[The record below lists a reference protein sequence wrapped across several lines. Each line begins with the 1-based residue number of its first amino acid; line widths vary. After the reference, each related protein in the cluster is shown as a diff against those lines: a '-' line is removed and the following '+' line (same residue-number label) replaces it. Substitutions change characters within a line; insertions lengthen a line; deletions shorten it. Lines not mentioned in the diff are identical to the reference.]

1 MPAETNLQ
9 QWNADIE
16 GLVQRVEGI
25 ADREV
30 RDDVLA
36 LVRSVMEL
44 HGAGLKRMLDVL
56 SSSGEPGRQIL
67 VAIAEDELAGSLLLL
82 HGIHPTDIEERVAK
96 AIERL
101 ATTLRSQGSGLR
113 LLGIRSG
120 TVRIRLE
127 HAGHGSGCSSTPAT
141 LQNIVRDCVYSAA
154 PEVASI
160 EFEDATAPSSLV
172 QLTVTGIPPA
182 RT

>member
-9 QWNADIE
+9 QWNSDIE

-25 ADREV
+25 ADAEV

-56 SSSGEPGRQIL
+56 SSSGETGRQIL
-67 VAIAEDELAGSLLLL
+67 RVIAEDELAGSLLLL

-101 ATTLRSQGSGLR
+101 AATLRSQGAGLK
-113 LLGIRSG
+113 LLGIRAG
-120 TVRIRLE
+120 IVRIRLE
-127 HAGHGSGCSSTPAT
+127 HAGRGSGCSSTPAA
-141 LQNIVRDCVYSAA
+141 LQGVVRECVYSAA
-154 PEVASI
+154 PDVASI
-160 EFEDATAPSSLV
+160 EFEESTDPSSLV
-172 QLTVTGIPPA
+172 QLVVTGIPPA